1 MATNL
6 EKLAEATGGEEP
18 VVSFSDD
25 GKCAITVRYQGAAL
39 TATGNTIPEAARK
52 ILDGIGVA

>member
-6 EKLAEATGGEEP
+6 EKLAEATGAEP
-18 VVSFSDD
+18 VVAFSDD

-39 TATGNTIPEAARK
+39 TASGNNPPEAARRL
-52 ILDGIGVA
+52 LDGLGVE